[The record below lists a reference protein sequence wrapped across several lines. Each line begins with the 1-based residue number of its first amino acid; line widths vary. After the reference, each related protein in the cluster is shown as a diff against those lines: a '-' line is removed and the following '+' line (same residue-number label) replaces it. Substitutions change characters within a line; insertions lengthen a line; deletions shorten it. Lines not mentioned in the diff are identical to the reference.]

1 MEAQALPAQDGEGGA
16 VMRILQRYFA
26 VNITQAV
33 AFVLVAFLALIAFM
47 DLTQELPS
55 VGKGTYMIQHAFLY
69 VLLQV
74 PGHVYEVMPV
84 AALIGTIYTLAQF
97 AQSSEFTIMR
107 ASSMSTRMAAG
118 MLFKIGIVFVAI
130 TFLFG
135 ELITPRTA
143 PLAERLRLAA
153 KGGTV
158 SAEFRSGMWTKDI
171 VHVEGVKGP
180 ATGSRFFNVRQ
191 IKPDG
196 QLVDV
201 RLYEFDT
208 NMRMRSLITAASAN
222 YGGSNTW
229 LLKDVTETR
238 FTNSRVLPEPGAP
251 LPPGTSIQSTFGQE
265 TSSVSTRRVP
275 TLGLVSEITPKILSV
290 SRSDPERMSANEL
303 AVYTRHLAE
312 NRQENERFKIAFWKK
327 LVDPLAIL
335 VLMLLALPFAYLHS
349 RSGGVSLKIFIGIMI
364 GVSFILINS
373 LFSHLGL
380 LSTWPAFL
388 TAIAPS
394 LLFLALT
401 IGALWW
407 VERH

>member
-1 MEAQALPAQDGEGGA
+1 MK
-16 VMRILQRYFA
+16 ILQRYFA
-26 VNITQAV
+26 INIAQAV

-47 DLTQELPS
+47 DLTGELPS
-55 VGKGTYMIQHAFLY
+55 VGKGGYMIQHAFLY
-69 VLLQV
+69 VVLLI

-84 AALIGTIYTLAQF
+84 AALIGTIYTMAQF
-97 AQSSEFTIMR
+97 ASSSEFTIMR
-107 ASSMSTRMAAG
+107 ASSMSTRMAAW
-118 MLFKIGIVFVAI
+118 MLFKIGLVFVLI
-130 TFLFG
+130 TFVFG

-171 VHVEGVKGP
+171 VHADGVRGP
-180 ATGSRFFNVRQ
+180 AIGSRFFNVRQ
-191 IKPDG
+191 IQPDG
-196 QLVDV
+196 ELIGL
-201 RLYEFDT
+201 RIYEFDSS
-208 NMRMRSLITAASAN
+208 MRMRSMITAARATFSGN
-222 YGGSNTW
+222 NTW
-229 LLKDVTETR
+229 RLSDVTETR

-251 LPPGTSIQSTFGQE
+251 LADGATIQSTYGQE
-265 TSSVSTRRVP
+265 TSAVATRRLD
-275 TLGLVSEITPKILSV
+275 TLELVSEITPKILSV
-290 SRSDPERMSANEL
+290 SRSDPDRMSANEL

-312 NRQENERFKIAFWKK
+312 NRQETDRFKIAFWKK
-327 LVDPLAIL
+327 LIDPLAIF
-335 VLMLLALPFAYLHS
+335 VLMALALPFAYLHT

-388 TAIAPS
+388 TAVAPS
-394 LLFLALT
+394 LLFLLLAL
-401 IGALWW
+401 GALWW